1 MEVDRGKVG
10 RLYASVNS
18 LGHISVSGWT
28 HERLGGPSHYVLM
41 IDRRTRALG
50 LRAATE
56 KEVSGAFLAGIT
68 TGKGNKNRRIRARA
82 FLRNAGLLP
91 ENTVTF
97 DAPKIERGVLV
108 LEFGEVT
115 R

>member
-50 LRAATE
+50 LRAATD
-56 KEVSGAFLAGIT
+56 KEIDTAFLAGLPT
-68 TGKGNKNRRIRARA
+68 TGNKNRRIRAGA
-82 FLRNAGLLP
+82 FLRDAGLLP
-91 ENTVTF
+91 ESTVKF
-97 DAPKIERGVLV
+97 ECPRIERGVLV
-108 LEFGEVT
+108 LEFGEVK